1 MYVKNFPAL
10 RRRQQAGTTLI
21 EILVTLVILLFGLLG
36 LVGVSGRANQ
46 AELESFQRVQAL
58 QLLENMVNRLNAN
71 RKVASCYS
79 NGATGL
85 TLDKDS
91 EDADI
96 PDCALGTDTMA
107 QARAQLDLKDWSRLI
122 KGESVGAA
130 KVGAPIDAMGC
141 ITQTTALAGGKTT
154 YVYRIAVA
162 WQGLTPTAAPTLSD
176 GSVFPCGDGVFGN
189 EKLHRVVTVKV
200 QIGNIS

>member
-1 MYVKNFPAL
+1 MKNFFVL
-10 RRRQQAGTTLI
+10 RRRRQAGTTLI

-79 NGATGL
+79 NGTAGL

-91 EDADI
+91 EDTDI
-96 PDCALGTDTMA
+96 PDCTLGTDAMA
-107 QARAQLDLKDWSRLI
+107 QARAQLDLKDWSKLI
-122 KGESVGAA
+122 KGESVGVA

-141 ITQTTALAGGKTT
+141 ITQTTALVGTKTT

-176 GSVFPCGDGVFGN
+176 GTAFPCGDGVFGN